1 MELFKVFVD
10 LVKAVAWPTAGI
22 RSRFYVWIRRAST
35 FPPIEKDRSDWSRVR
50 PIAPSAICRDPM
62 KSAGWQHSGLKAP
75 VKGPLQLAATS
86 ITVRM
91 HPDVRRER
99 RILPVSLASDIVK
112 AGRIRVS
119 FSELPRLLRRQW
131 SMHPDIES
139 ALNEVARHTR
149 RAITEPAHFASRP
162 WTQADDDK
170 LRRFAVTGLSS

>member
-1 MELFKVFVD
+1 M
-10 LVKAVAWPTAGI
+10 
-22 RSRFYVWIRRAST
+22 
-35 FPPIEKDRSDWSRVR
+35 
-50 PIAPSAICRDPM
+50 
-62 KSAGWQHSGLKAP
+62 
-75 VKGPLQLAATS
+75 AATS

-112 AGRIRVS
+112 AGRIRVIC
-119 FSELPRLLRRQW
+119 SELPRLLRRQW

-170 LRRFAVTGLSS
+170 LRKLALTGLSSRAIGIRMNRTETAVRSRAKQLQVILRKIRLKQLQMG